1 MPLVYPNI
9 VPENNLRLPD
19 AVTIKHGPARLLA
32 PYLLESDKAAR
43 RLGIALRV
51 RHDFDELLYTNQHY
65 SLNGAWYPLLDSFNP
80 EITEIT
86 PENGFWIS
94 GENDVGEI
102 VATWAARVFDWQ
114 GTTFADQART
124 VWYGRDLGQACIV
137 TAPAAKLI
145 TGVVACAGASW
156 VRRDFRGKHLSH
168 ILPRTGKAYAC
179 SRWPLDWAVGYI
191 GRSNVDKGLAK
202 NYGQKNLSYSVY
214 YPDSPHEEQVLSYTP
229 VAEVYADLANFLA
242 GKLPAIGRT
251 ELESAPLEMVLEHM
265 VTKTSSE
272 GVFHGSISRS

>member
-1 MPLVYPNI
+1 MHHEINEL
-9 VPENNLRLPD
+9 ENLRGLILSGTMTCYFTSVKSLKDIFFFSSRRRHTRLCQVTGVQTCALP
-19 AVTIKHGPARLLA
+19 I
-32 PYLLESDKAAR
+32 
-43 RLGIALRV
+43 
-51 RHDFDELLYTNQHY
+51 
-65 SLNGAWYPLLDSFNP
+65 LLDSFNP

-168 ILPRTGKAYAC
+168 ILPRVGKAYAC

-214 YPDSPHEEQVLSYTP
+214 YPDSPHGEQ
-229 VAEVYADLANFLA
+229 
-242 GKLPAIGRT
+242 
-251 ELESAPLEMVLEHM
+251 
-265 VTKTSSE
+265 
-272 GVFHGSISRS
+272 

>member
-1 MPLVYPNI
+1 M
-9 VPENNLRLPD
+9 
-19 AVTIKHGPARLLA
+19 
-32 PYLLESDKAAR
+32 
-43 RLGIALRV
+43 
-51 RHDFDELLYTNQHY
+51 
-65 SLNGAWYPLLDSFNP
+65 
-80 EITEIT
+80 
-86 PENGFWIS
+86 
-94 GENDVGEI
+94 
-102 VATWAARVFDWQ
+102 
-114 GTTFADQART
+114 
-124 VWYGRDLGQACIV
+124 
-137 TAPAAKLI
+137 
-145 TGVVACAGASW
+145 
-156 VRRDFRGKHLSH
+156 RRDFRGKHLSH

-242 GKLPAIGRT
+242 GELPAIGRT
-251 ELESAPLEMVLEHM
+251 ESESAPLEMVLEHM